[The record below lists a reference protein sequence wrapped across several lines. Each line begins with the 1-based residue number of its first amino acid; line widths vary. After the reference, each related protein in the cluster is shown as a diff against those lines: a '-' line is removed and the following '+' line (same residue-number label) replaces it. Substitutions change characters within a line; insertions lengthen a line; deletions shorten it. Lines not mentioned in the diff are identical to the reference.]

1 MVWHIIW
8 ANILLTVNIIF
19 TDGIRMF
26 SENSYLK
33 IEIEANCKITL
44 FFSRIINLLFDGLAY
59 HTIGHSAHCSYFS
72 SPLRGSK
79 KY

>member
-8 ANILLTVNIIF
+8 ANVLLTVNIVF
-19 TDGIRMF
+19 TGGIRMF

-44 FFSRIINLLFDGLAY
+44 FL
-59 HTIGHSAHCSYFS
+59 
-72 SPLRGSK
+72 
-79 KY
+79 